1 MIREVAAG
9 VVVVVVVILS
19 WMMVVD
25 AAVFEVEQRQEEVNS
40 RYATSSIP

>member
-9 VVVVVVVILS
+9 
-19 WMMVVD
+19 
-25 AAVFEVEQRQEEVNS
+25 VFEVEQRQEEVNS